1 MLITVFAL
9 TASVGLVAAQEAE
22 PVELSS
28 NVQTTTSGG
37 EGLAYRNTTDAGY
50 QLNKSFTFGSIL
62 YNTTTDACTG
72 VQTTYLWYEVNY
84 TNRGTMEVGIP
95 QADVATLNTSL
106 AYEFIS
112 YTECWRSSKTLVT
125 YEPVSTDAGR
135 PEEPPDRHHTG
146 NSRCEPT
153 R

>member
-9 TASVGLVAAQEAE
+9 TASVGSVAAQEAE

-84 TNRGTMEVGIP
+84 TNRGR
-95 QADVATLNTSL
+95 
-106 AYEFIS
+106 
-112 YTECWRSSKTLVT
+112 WRSAFRRPMLLL
-125 YEPVSTDAGR
+125 STR
-135 PEEPPDRHHTG
+135 LWRT
-146 NSRCEPT
+146 SSCRT
-153 R
+153 RSVGG